1 MIMINSS
8 LPCMV
13 FSSSAQLCDEVGIL
27 SSANDIMTLVDL
39 EHRFIRSLYDDAD
52 DFVALCASE
61 EQNRYRLYKI
71 RSISRSQAFRFAF
84 CEKASVLGEN
94 LTLVYLARSISS
106 FRPLMSPSSGLLRTP
121 ADRVIY
127 ELLSLREPSALQPPA
142 MSVEAFSVMERIPC
156 LCEAL
161 FDERV
166 KAQYCDLFSL
176 TEHIL
181 DKLRENPAVSAQF
194 TLEKKRGVFSPRVE
208 TNETMEVAANLI
220 ELSIEAFV
228 AVMFILSV
236 IAASISSSHEIGVT
250 VSFYSY
256 AADIVLTT
264 TTQMLPKDVRLA
276 SLGYLS
282 DCITRPDL
290 TRIAETIAF
299 IAGIDLSVSYDKTS
313 GEIKLVIGLGYEM
326 QAMPDFKFSDALA
339 NVSTV
344 LREMDILTGLL

>member
-1 MIMINSS
+1 
-8 LPCMV
+8 MV

-39 EHRFIRSLYDDAD
+39 ERRFIRSLYDDAD
-52 DFVALCASE
+52 DFAALCASE
-61 EQNRYRLYKI
+61 EPNVYRLYKI

-121 ADRVIY
+121 ADRIIY
-127 ELLSLREPSALQPPA
+127 ELLSLRDPSALQPPPA

-181 DKLRENPAVSAQF
+181 DKLRENPTVSARF
-194 TLEKKRGVFSPRVE
+194 SLEKKHGVFSPQCE
-208 TNETMEVAANLI
+208 KTEGTEISENLI

-236 IAASISSSHEIGVT
+236 IAASLSSSHEIGVT

-256 AADIVLTT
+256 AADVVLTT
-264 TTQMLPKDVRLA
+264 TTQMLPKNVRLA
-276 SLGYLS
+276 SLGYLN

-290 TRIAETIAF
+290 TKIAETIAF
-299 IAGIDLSVSYDKTS
+299 IAGIDLSVSYDKLS

-339 NVSTV
+339 NVSAV
-344 LREMDILTGLL
+344 LGEMDILTSLL